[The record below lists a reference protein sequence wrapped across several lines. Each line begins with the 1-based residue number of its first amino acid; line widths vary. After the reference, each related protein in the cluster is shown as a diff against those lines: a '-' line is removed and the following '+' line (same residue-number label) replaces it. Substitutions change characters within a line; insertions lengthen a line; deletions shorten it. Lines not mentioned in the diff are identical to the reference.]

1 MTTKK
6 LEPPEEA
13 GSWKMTTKKTGAA
26 REARRE
32 KESGFLVHFQGNL
45 HGMGLKMASKKNWW
59 PYVMCRQ
66 TKDDIKK
73 LAPKSTVSAKMT

>member
-1 MTTKK
+1 M
-6 LEPPEEA
+6 
-13 GSWKMTTKKTGAA
+13 TKKTGAA

-32 KESGFLVHFQGNL
+32 KDRGFSTFSGKCTWYGPQDGIQKIL
-45 HGMGLKMASKKNWW
+45 W
-59 PYVMCRQ
+59 PYVMGRQ